1 MNLTDPNTTFAAF
14 YCLTVTGVGTPL
26 FAAPEVMVG
35 EVYDESVD
43 VYSFAILLL
52 AMAVETDLPEWFE
65 QRYKTFQEKK
75 KRKKLKR
82 PPKIMRVLRAVW
94 EDGWRPYDH
103 DDEEDDNDE
112 EDKASSEDLEQQQ
125 QSREG
130 GGGSGPLFFVPPS
143 IRSLIVR
150 CGSHDPK
157 ARPTFEQI
165 MEELEGPVVAEVVR
179 GYAPF
184 SKYPH
189 RRLPFKRR
197 DEHHIEALP
206 QGTLRQ
212 GEGISSSPS
221 FLQNASLPS
230 SSLHFGEEGE
240 MSEMAL
246 DSLIGSG
253 FRQSDDEEDEYPEA
267 MFRSV
272 TNRASEAEAG
282 VRENPFSWPQ
292 HEDRGRD
299 DLRPSID
306 ARASTITCDYRGSMD
321 EGGGRESMDVLRPS
335 MTRAASSDLRRL
347 KQRQRQQRNLRD
359 STEVVGAK
367 RNARRLTALYLG
379 DPENPTTKAGT
390 NAGMEL

>member
-26 FAAPEVMVG
+26 FVAPEVMVG

-112 EDKASSEDLEQQQ
+112 EDKARSEDLEQQQ

-165 MEELEGPVVAEVVR
+165 MEELEGPVLEEILE

-184 SKYPH
+184 PEDPNRKV
-189 RRLPFKRR
+189 PFKRR
-197 DEHHIEALP
+197 AILP
-206 QGTLRQ
+206 
-212 GEGISSSPS
+212 P
-221 FLQNASLPS
+221 AA
-230 SSLHFGEEGE
+230 EEGGDGKRDDGAE
-240 MSEMAL
+240 TRRP
-246 DSLIGSG
+246 SLAPSLEGTFGSG
-253 FRQSDDEEDEYPEA
+253 SSFEEGD
-267 MFRSV
+267 
-272 TNRASEAEAG
+272 ASEFNTSS
-282 VRENPFSWPQ
+282 NPMT
-292 HEDRGRD
+292 
-299 DLRPSID
+299 
-306 ARASTITCDYRGSMD
+306 STF
-321 EGGGRESMDVLRPS
+321 L
-335 MTRAASSDLRRL
+335 
-347 KQRQRQQRNLRD
+347 
-359 STEVVGAK
+359 
-367 RNARRLTALYLG
+367 
-379 DPENPTTKAGT
+379 
-390 NAGMEL
+390 

>member
-1 MNLTDPNTTFAAF
+1 MLS
-14 YCLTVTGVGTPL
+14 CELRTPL
-26 FAAPEVMVG
+26 FAAPELMRG
-35 EVYDESVD
+35 ETYNESVD
-43 VYSFAILLL
+43 VYSFAILLV
-52 AMAVETDLPEWFE
+52 AMAVEADMPEWF
-65 QRYKTFQEKK
+65 QKRYAATMMEKK
-75 KRKKLKR
+75 KKKR
-82 PPKIMRVLRAVW
+82 APNIMRVLRSAW
-94 EDGWRPYDH
+94 EEGWRPYD
-103 DDEEDDNDE
+103 
-112 EDKASSEDLEQQQ
+112 ASSKENGGGNEVGSEDLE
-125 QSREG
+125 G
-130 GGGSGPLFFVPPS
+130 GDDPLSFVPPS